1 MQAVH
6 ITEAVTTGGIKCL
19 VFGPAGAGKTRLAA
33 TCDGRVLMIS
43 AEAGLLS
50 LRGTEAD
57 IEVLNITSVDQLYEA
72 YAYAQNSH
80 HDWVF
85 LDSLSEVAEIMLAGE
100 KMQTKDG
107 RKAYGETND
116 KMGHLI
122 RAFRDLPCHV
132 LMTCKQERVQDEG
145 GRLLYSPSMP
155 GQKLGQSL
163 PYFFDEVFA
172 YRVEKNAEGETVRV
186 LQTSKDATHE
196 AKDRSGTL
204 DQFEPPNM
212 ALIRAKIFGEL

>member
-1 MQAVH
+1 MQTVR
-6 ITEAVTTGGIKCL
+6 ISEAVTTGGIKCL

-57 IEVLNITSVDQLYEA
+57 IEVLDINAVDQLYEA
-72 YAYAQNSH
+72 YEIAQNGNY
-80 HDWVF
+80 DWVF
-85 LDSLSEVAEIMLAGE
+85 LDSLSEVAEMILSSE

-107 RKAYGETND
+107 RRAYGEMGD
-116 KMGHLI
+116 KTSHLI

-204 DQFEPPNM
+204 DQFVPPNL
-212 ALIRAKIFGEL
+212 ALIRAKIYGEL